1 MPIRN
6 HVERR
11 IDAPPEKVWSLLA
24 DAAGYRAWNKSVISI
39 EGTIAPGGTI
49 SLVSI
54 ANPKRAF
61 KLHVTEMAAPNRM
74 VWSDGMPLGLF
85 KGERTYLVQP
95 REGVTHFEMTEEYT
109 GLLAGVFTKA
119 IPDLTDSST
128 SSRTASRPPRRRRR
142 RSAAKRLSAGQTPRW
157 SEGSRRRH

>member
-1 MPIRN
+1 MATRY

-11 IDAPPEKVWSLLA
+11 IDAPPERVWTLLT
-24 DAAGYRAWNKSVISI
+24 DAASYRAWNKAVTSI
-39 EGTIAPGGTI
+39 EGKIAEGSTI

-54 ANPKRAF
+54 ANPKRTF

-85 KGERTYLVQP
+85 TGERTYLVQP

-109 GLLAGVFTKA
+109 GLLAGLFTKA
-119 IPDLTDSST
+119 IPDLTESFDLF
-128 SSRTASRPPRRRRR
+128 ADGLKVAAEAPP
-142 RSAAKRLSAGQTPRW
+142 ATGT
-157 SEGSRRRH
+157 

>member
-1 MPIRN
+1 MATRY

-11 IDAPPEKVWSLLA
+11 IDAPPEKVWAVLA
-24 DAAGYRAWNKSVISI
+24 DASTYRDWNRAVVSI
-39 EGTIAPGGTI
+39 DGTIATGNTV

-61 KLHVTEMAAPNRM
+61 RLRVTEVSAPTRM

-109 GLLAGVFTKA
+109 GLLAGLFTKA
-119 IPDLTDSST
+119 IPDLTESFNVFADSLK
-128 SSRTASRPPRRRRR
+128 RAAEG
-142 RSAAKRLSAGQTPRW
+142 RS
-157 SEGSRRRH
+157 

>member
-1 MPIRN
+1 MALRY

-11 IDAPPEKVWSLLA
+11 IEASPERVWALLTDAGS
-24 DAAGYRAWNKSVISI
+24 YREWNKAVVSI
-39 EGTIAPGGTI
+39 EGTLAAGNTI

-54 ANPKRAF
+54 ANPKRTF

-85 KGERTYLVQP
+85 KGERTYRLEP

-109 GLLAGVFTKA
+109 GLLAGLFTKA
-119 IPDLTDSST
+119 IPDLTESFNLFADCLK
-128 SSRTASRPPRRRRR
+128 
-142 RSAAKRLSAGQTPRW
+142 AAAEAPAPG
-157 SEGSRRRH
+157 G

>member
-1 MPIRN
+1 MATGY

-11 IDAPPEKVWSLLA
+11 IEASPQRVWALLTDAST
-24 DAAGYRAWNKSVISI
+24 YRDWNRAVISI
-39 EGTIAPGGTI
+39 DGPIAKGSTV

-54 ANPKRAF
+54 ANPKRTF
-61 KLHVTEMAAPNRM
+61 KLHVTEMAAPSRM

-109 GLLAGVFTKA
+109 GLLAPVFTKA
-119 IPDLTDSST
+119 IPDLTESFNLFADGLK
-128 SSRTASRPPRRRRR
+128 
-142 RSAAKRLSAGQTPRW
+142 AAAETQA
-157 SEGSRRRH
+157 